1 MYFFVKP
8 KGIKRE
14 DCKVNVMSLGSQYN
28 AEHLSTRRREKVEQD
43 KTAQV
48 KSDEAYN
55 KSSSGVNSTQQ
66 CHSSGSCLPLSST
79 VNTINPPSSSALAM
93 SSNGSDTSASA
104 TEAIKDLP
112 SMDYSTEL
120 MGERS
125 TEHGIPH
132 DQSSP
137 QSVVQWQPS
146 CSSLPQPHS
155 TALLPLTVHS
165 STLPSCSD
173 LAMADSDSST
183 CPLESLVENKPRV
196 PTEQESHTVL
206 EKTNNATE
214 SLKKT
219 DGQLLLAEESIN
231 GCSHESNYPTAD
243 GRVCSGRGV
252 EEATASS
259 AELGTSVC
267 DELREGPM
275 EEHDP
280 EGNNVYQTTD
290 HSKSEK
296 SCPSVDT
303 HVQDTPSQVVDLPC
317 KEHAPF
323 IPHSI
328 SETLKEAQHSTES
341 LQTSA
346 HSGWSTTSKETYEL
360 NNAIGAMSCDT
371 PNLSGT
377 ELIRRE
383 QSLPPSDS
391 PLDLHP
397 VIKEEDHQA
406 RVLNATQQVEHCV
419 SSLVFIPRGLSQ
431 GPWTPPGPIMEV
443 HRGSSPTSMTAST
456 PDLAPDLEM
465 DLYGISYSL
474 DTSLNDSQH

>member
-1 MYFFVKP
+1 M
-8 KGIKRE
+8 GRE
-14 DCKVNVMSLGSQYN
+14 DCKVHVTSLSSQYN
-28 AEHLSTRRREKVEQD
+28 VEHLSTRRREKVNL

-48 KSDEAYN
+48 QSDEAYN
-55 KSSSGVNSTQQ
+55 KSSGGVNSTQH

-79 VNTINPPSSSALAM
+79 VNTTTPPSSSALAM
-93 SSNGSDTSASA
+93 SSSGSGASASPP
-104 TEAIKDLP
+104 EAIKDQP

-120 MGERS
+120 TGGRS
-125 TEHGIPH
+125 IEHGMLCGR
-132 DQSSP
+132 SSP
-137 QSVVQWQPS
+137 QNVVQWQPS

-155 TALLPLTVHS
+155 TTLLPLTVHS

-173 LAMADSDSST
+173 LATADSDSSI
-183 CPLESLVENKPRV
+183 CPLESLVEIKPRV
-196 PTEQESHTVL
+196 PTGQESHTVL
-206 EKTNNATE
+206 EDTNNATE

-231 GCSHESNYPTAD
+231 GRSHESNYPTAD
-243 GRVCSGRGV
+243 TREDVVCSGRGV

-259 AELGTSVC
+259 AELGTSIC
-267 DELREGPM
+267 DDLREGCM
-275 EEHDP
+275 EAHDP

-290 HSKSEK
+290 HFKSEK
-296 SCPSVDT
+296 SCSCVDT
-303 HVQDTPSQVVDLPC
+303 HVQDTPSEAVDLPC

-328 SETLKEAQHSTES
+328 SETLKKAQHSTKS
-341 LQTSA
+341 LQTSV
-346 HSGWSTTSKETYEL
+346 HSGWSTTSKET
-360 NNAIGAMSCDT
+360 NNAIGAMSFDA

-391 PLDLHP
+391 SLDLHP

-431 GPWTPPGPIMEV
+431 GPWTPPGPVMEV